1 MKARLLIWG
10 AGGHGKVAADTAMAM
25 ACYRE
30 ITFVDDD
37 PARQGMRVLGL
48 PVLGGSG
55 ELARLL
61 SDRDELFIAI
71 GDNSLRA
78 DAWRRVRSLDPRLAT
93 LLHPSATVSR
103 FARVGQGTLV
113 MPRAVINAGARIGAN
128 CIVNTGAIVEHDCIV
143 QDYVHLSPAVSIGG
157 GAHIEE
163 AAHLGMGAIVLPGVR
178 LGCYSVVGAGGA
190 VLDDLPAGVVA
201 VGIPARIIRYQTYA
215 DPSLK
220 SRHNGTGE
228 TRGTRGALDAAS
240 LSGPEAS
247 RI

>member
-10 AGGHGKVAADTAMAM
+10 AGGHGKVAADTAIAM

-30 ITFVDDD
+30 IAFIDDD
-37 PARQGMRVLGL
+37 PAQHGMRVLGL

-55 ELARLL
+55 EFAGLL

-78 DAWRRVRSLDPRLAT
+78 DAWQRVRPLGPRLAT
-93 LLHPSATVSR
+93 LLHPLAAVSR
-103 FARVGQGTLV
+103 FASVGKGTLI
-113 MPRAVINAGARIGAN
+113 MPRVVINAGARIGIN
-128 CIVNTGAIVEHDCIV
+128 CIVNTGAIVEHDCTV
-143 QDYVHLSPAVSIGG
+143 QDYVHVSPAVSIGG
-157 GAHIEE
+157 GAQLEQASHI
-163 AAHLGMGAIVLPGVR
+163 GMGAIVLPGVR
-178 LGCYSVVGAGGA
+178 IGCHSVVGAGCV
-190 VLDDLPAGVVA
+190 VLQDLPAGVVA
-201 VGIPARIIRYQTYA
+201 VGVPARIIRYQTYA
-215 DPSLK
+215 NPSLK

-240 LSGPEAS
+240 LSGPQAP